1 MALEV
6 ASAQL
11 EGRLGQLLDLQMNFQ
26 GSVQNLFALGPARA
40 ITGPAVRGDQAAVN
54 AQTEFVSQWHLEA
67 GALKQRLS
75 VFAHRLATKGLTTLA
90 KQAEPPG
97 TH

>member
-26 GSVQNLFALGPARA
+26 GSVQNLLALGPTRA
-40 ITGPAVRGDQAAVN
+40 ITGPAARGDQAAVN

-67 GALKQRLS
+67 GGS
-75 VFAHRLATKGLTTLA
+75 SSG
-90 KQAEPPG
+90 
-97 TH
+97 